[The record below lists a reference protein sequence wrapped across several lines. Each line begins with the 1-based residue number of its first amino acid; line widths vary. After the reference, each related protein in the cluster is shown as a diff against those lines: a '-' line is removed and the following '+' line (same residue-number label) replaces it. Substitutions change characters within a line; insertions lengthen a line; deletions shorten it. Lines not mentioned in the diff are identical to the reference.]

1 MPLTLRPYE
10 KRDQDQVNEMILWS
24 QNVEFNVPVTIADQP
39 DLLDVAGVYQE
50 GAGNFW
56 VALDGEVVV
65 GSIGL
70 LAYAPGEAALRKM
83 FVRAA
88 YRGGEHGTAAALL
101 ATLLG
106 WAREHEI
113 RTISLGTVDVLRAA
127 HRFYAKNGFVEIP
140 KVSLPPSF
148 PLVAVDTM
156 FFRYDM
162 PKLT

>member
-1 MPLTLRPYE
+1 MPVTIRPYE
-10 KRDQDQVNEMILWS
+10 KRDQEHVNAMILWS
-24 QNVEFNVPVTIADQP
+24 QNVEFGVPVTIDDQP
-39 DLLDVAGVYQE
+39 DLLDVAGVYQQ

-70 LAYAPGEAALRKM
+70 LAYARGEAALRKM

-88 YRGGEHGTAAALL
+88 YRGGAHGTAAALL

-113 RTISLGTVDVLRAA
+113 RTVCLGTVDVLRAA
-127 HRFYAKNGFVEIP
+127 HRFYAKNGFVEIAQE
-140 KVSLPPSF
+140 SLPLAF
-148 PLVAVDTM
+148 PRVPVDTK
-156 FFRYDM
+156 FYRHDL
-162 PKLT
+162 P